1 MSCCETHQTIWPAAP
16 HPPRATSLVTELLD
30 VGSREEEHNQ
40 RPDGDRQP
48 PRSIRVYIVATKNTE
63 ESNGTTALH
72 FFFFY
77 LLASSRNRTAVT
89 HTHGGARLDV
99 VVRAGVLTGLTGW
112 QYHACRPTHLRAGGT
127 FEQARKTVLVVVVV
141 VDAEPLQ
148 GSIHSCSRCPREKR
162 DNQSPGVEQEL
173 PRNAERLKRITA
185 RFSFSALR
193 SKS

>member
-89 HTHGGARLDV
+89 HTHTRWGPARCGGACWRLD
-99 VVRAGVLTGLTGW
+99 RAHRMAVPRVQTNAL
-112 QYHACRPTHLRAGGT
+112 ACRWHLRTGAQNGAGRG
-127 FEQARKTVLVVVVV
+127 
-141 VDAEPLQ
+141 
-148 GSIHSCSRCPREKR
+148 GGGGC
-162 DNQSPGVEQEL
+162 
-173 PRNAERLKRITA
+173 
-185 RFSFSALR
+185 
-193 SKS
+193 